1 MIREFLNEQAK
12 ALDAVHNRESLSDWH
27 CQFAQ
32 AWGQNAAKLA
42 ASANQAW
49 NLAGDTAI
57 QPDVGYLAV
66 ECCPDLR
73 PTGGATWILLS
84 ANPGWHPDANKKERK
99 SKGQNDV
106 GAVDLDEYESYR
118 KAYFPR
124 WNDEVVN
131 RVANG
136 AAWWN
141 AALRFMRGCTGAAH
155 DNHHAG
161 NPGINII
168 GWELWPMMSRRDGL
182 TRHAARD
189 ETLRTFAVASVAAA
203 LRVLESEQNRGAL
216 IVASAAGFN
225 LLQGLRVYGL
235 RSRDVELVAGV
246 AVRRYQFRTVP
257 EQVQTVPVRAIRRQ
271 LFSGWGRVS
280 NDRMQS
286 LVAWVG
292 LDMKAAAVNDQE
304 PALGWADEAA
314 ADSTDDRF
322 DVLYAILEE
331 QLGRCNCYTERG
343 CVADRHSFPRASNVT
358 DARAHLRTPAA
369 GGELLVNIRTAD
381 IERFKQAAAQV
392 KELDWRDEDERS
404 PHFMRFVLFP
414 NITNPAH
421 LAFLRRWLPRTI
433 N

>member
-1 MIREFLNEQAK
+1 MIREFLNQQAA
-12 ALDAVHNRESLSDWH
+12 ALDAVHNRETLSTWH
-27 CQFAQ
+27 RQFAQ
-32 AWGQNAAKLA
+32 AWGQSAAALA
-42 ASANQAW
+42 ASANETWCLTGA
-49 NLAGDTAI
+49 TAI
-57 QPDVGYLAV
+57 QAEVGYLAA
-66 ECCPDLR
+66 ECRPDLR

-84 ANPGWHPDANKKERK
+84 ANPGWHPNANEEERNC
-99 SKGQNDV
+99 KGQNNA
-106 GAVDLDEYESYR
+106 GAVNLDKYEEYR
-118 KAYFPR
+118 QAYFPR
-124 WNDEVVN
+124 WNNEVVN
-131 RVANG
+131 SVPNG

-141 AALRFMRGCTGAAH
+141 AALRFMRGCAGAAH

-182 TRHAARD
+182 TRHAAND
-189 ETLRTFAVASVAAA
+189 KTLTPFARASVAAA
-203 LRVLESEQNRGAL
+203 LRVLESEETRGAL

-225 LLQGLRVYGL
+225 LLQGLGVYGL
-235 RSRDVELVAGV
+235 RSRDAELVAGV
-246 AVRRYQFRTVP
+246 AVRRYLFRKVP
-257 EQVQTVPVRAIRRQ
+257 EQVHTVPLRAIRRQ

-292 LDMKAAAVNDQE
+292 LDMKAAAVNDEE
-304 PALGWADEAA
+304 PDGGWAEEAA
-314 ADSTDDRF
+314 ADPTDDRF

-343 CVADRHSFPRASNVT
+343 CVEDRHSFPRASNVT

-381 IERFKQAAAQV
+381 VGCFTAEAAQV
-392 KELDWRDEDERS
+392 KELIWREEDHRS
-404 PHFMRFVLFP
+404 DHFTRFVLTP